1 MWNEIAVWNL
11 KKNQTIVVVVVA
23 ENTVFRTDVPESVF
37 TALLYL
43 LCRYENNV
51 FLTPDHVI
59 FISHTNH

>member
-1 MWNEIAVWNL
+1 MVG
-11 KKNQTIVVVVVA
+11 VA
-23 ENTVFRTDVPESVF
+23 ENRIFGTELLESVF

-51 FLTPDHVI
+51 FFIPNHVI